1 MNRTTIKKALKR
13 ASGGAEFI
21 NQNTVKTC
29 MGWGNDRTM
38 ETLRGLDFIRQN
50 KTKQY
55 DIDEVAGRIYE
66 SVERSC

>member
-1 MNRTTIKKALKR
+1 MNRTTIKRALKR

-38 ETLRGLDFIRQN
+38 DVLKGLDFIRQKN
-50 KTKQY
+50 TKQY
-55 DIDEVAGRIYE
+55 DIDEVSARIYE
-66 SVERSC
+66 QVERS